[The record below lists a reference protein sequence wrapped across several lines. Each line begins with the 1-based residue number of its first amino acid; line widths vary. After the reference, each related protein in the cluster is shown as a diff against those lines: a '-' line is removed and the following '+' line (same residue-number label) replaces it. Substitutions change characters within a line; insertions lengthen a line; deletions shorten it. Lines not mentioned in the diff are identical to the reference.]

1 MRKKTNNKNMK
12 VIYFEKINGN
22 IGDKIKN
29 EAKVVSLEI
38 FILLKNLFFSS
49 TNQSK
54 KLSF

>member
-1 MRKKTNNKNMK
+1 MRKKSNNKNMK

-38 FILLKNLFFSS
+38 FIQLKNLFFLS
-49 TNQSK
+49 TSQSK
-54 KLSF
+54 R